1 MFSIKLS
8 RNWFCPKDLCLLFA
22 LLLQQKNQRNLHL
35 DTEKA
40 KEANLEGGPETD
52 EDSPAGSAHSSEDSY
67 DWRSRRKTTDIIDSV
82 KKRVAMRGSPSNGQ
96 CIEIVEESSSPGSQ
110 SEKNLTL
117 EEKFAELVP
126 EWRSLSPA
134 AQQSL
139 SLDRNRSLFKS
150 APTYNT
156 LECMFGPSVSNTN
169 SIYSAFDSSSSLYS
183 SFRSCRGVVPGV
195 RRNLSEHSEKSS
207 CLECDSSESTADKD
221 AEDDEKQEAQAR
233 RQRRREESSKRP
245 GFFKSI
251 SSPSKIV
258 NFVNGRNSSASSGS
272 SSEDNAGHLNETA
285 PSDIGEEKPFKTEGS
300 CEPSPWPN
308 EAKPPKRT
316 LYKKSKTKP
325 TSITL
330 SSDDAESEEEKRYR
344 IELQEIEEALK
355 SPSLKNPFRKRSG
368 ALSISE
374 RPRSASAPNSPCFER
389 AEADTQGNSST

>member
-1 MFSIKLS
+1 MFGIKLS

-22 LLLQQKNQRNLHL
+22 LLLQQKNPRNLHL

-40 KEANLEGGPETD
+40 KEAKLEGGPETD
-52 EDSPAGSAHSSEDSY
+52 EESPAGSAHSSEDSY

-258 NFVNGRNSSASSGS
+258 DFVNGRNSSASSGS

-285 PSDIGEEKPFKTEGS
+285 PSDIKTEGS
-300 CEPSPWPN
+300 C

-330 SSDDAESEEEKRYR
+330 SSDDAESEEEKRHR
-344 IELQEIEEALK
+344 LELQEIAEALK